1 MDWLLVSQDHAKV
14 PTKIYQVKI
23 SSKKP
28 WPVPQRKEINC
39 QQGVCECVCES
50 GFFNMN
56 WNIIWCFFS
65 PEPPPCGLP
74 WSPPARSK
82 VIFDGMDNSFHRDRQ
97 DTVRACPSLKLPSNC
112 QRHSLINHFKRR
124 SKLVPWQSR
133 DKQWYEN
140 SASRETYMLYHSL
153 RFEIIHAL
161 L

>member
-1 MDWLLVSQDHAKV
+1 MQKCPQKYIKWKFLVKNLDQFHRGKRLTANK
-14 PTKIYQVKI
+14 
-23 SSKKP
+23 
-28 WPVPQRKEINC
+28 
-39 QQGVCECVCES
+39 ECVSVCVRVF
-50 GFFNMN
+50 FFNMN

-97 DTVRACPSLKLPSNC
+97 DTVRACSSLKLPSNC